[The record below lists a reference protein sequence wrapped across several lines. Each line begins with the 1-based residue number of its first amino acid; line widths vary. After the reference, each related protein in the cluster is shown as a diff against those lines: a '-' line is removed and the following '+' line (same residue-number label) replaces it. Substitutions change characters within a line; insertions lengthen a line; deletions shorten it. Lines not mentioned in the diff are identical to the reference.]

1 MENRVIILHIVMILT
16 ITYFVDNS
24 WVKFLTDS

>member
-16 ITYFVDNS
+16 ITYFVDYS
-24 WVKFLTDS
+24 WGKILADS